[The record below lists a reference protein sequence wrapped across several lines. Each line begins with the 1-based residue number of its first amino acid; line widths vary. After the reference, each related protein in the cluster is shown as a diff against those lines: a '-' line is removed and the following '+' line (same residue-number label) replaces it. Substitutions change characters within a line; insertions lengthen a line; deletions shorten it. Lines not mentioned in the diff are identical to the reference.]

1 MDNQVLNPILAVG
14 RRKEAVARVKLVRGT
29 GKIVVNSRAFENYFP
44 LETDRKVILQPLEI
58 TGTLNK
64 YDIFAKVKGGG
75 ISGQAGA
82 LRLGIARALVETEPE
97 LKEILRKSG
106 LLTRD
111 PRMKERKKY
120 GQKGARKRF
129 QWTKR

>member
-1 MDNQVLNPILAVG
+1 MTEKLVAIG
-14 RRKEAVARVKLVRGT
+14 RRKEAVARVELVAGAGRI
-29 GKIVVNSRAFENYFP
+29 KVNNSPLDKYFKR
-44 LETDRKVILQPLEI
+44 ETDVIYIKQPFVI
-58 TGTLNK
+58 TNTMNK
-64 YDIFAKVKGGG
+64 FDILAKVKGGG

-82 LRLGIARALVETEPE
+82 LRLGIARALLLSDNA
-97 LKEILRKSG
+97 LKQTLRRSG

-111 PRMKERKKY
+111 SRTKERKKY